1 MSKSIEKGLTELVE
15 KNARQPAWRVI
26 LDNFELVENG
36 LKSGVTS
43 MQFAEVMEIS
53 KSAFS
58 KALNKARMKSKGG
71 QVCNRP
77 AHVVESVAV
86 KTESEKTL
94 LPSGKPKMNDAMQSL
109 LKNNK

>member
-26 LDNFELVENG
+26 LENFELVENG

-43 MQFAEVMEIS
+43 LQFAEVMEIS

-58 KALNKARMKSKGG
+58 KALKKARKSKGG

-77 AHVVESVAV
+77 APVVDSVA

-94 LPSGKPKMNDAMQSL
+94 LPSGKPKMNDAMEAL
-109 LKNNK
+109 LKNTK